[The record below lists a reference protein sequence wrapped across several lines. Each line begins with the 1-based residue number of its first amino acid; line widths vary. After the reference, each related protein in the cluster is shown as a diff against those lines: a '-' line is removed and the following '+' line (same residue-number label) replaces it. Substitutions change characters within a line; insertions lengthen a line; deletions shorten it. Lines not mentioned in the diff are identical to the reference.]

1 MYLAPLCISGLG
13 WRWFSPT
20 PFHAATV
27 PVASASGLL
36 AGCIRAFFTGRSL
49 SLLLPPISEPDAPL
63 CVRRFLLRL
72 SLCSTSALRFRGG
85 LWRDSE
91 GSSPVIGLLLLS
103 LTFYPARSYS
113 PGLRTHRYARGRHC
127 CFVEGGGFEPPKP
140 RRACAH
146 LRRFHPGRS
155 VSVTLSQPS
164 YPYCAVRFPRTVCFA
179 SSFTVPCGFP
189 ARSVLLRLL
198 LCRAVSPHGLFC
210 FVFYCAV
217 RFPRTVC
224 FASSFAL

>member
-13 WRWFSPT
+13 WRWFSLP

-72 SLCSTSALRFRGG
+72 SLCSTSALRFCGG

-146 LRRFHPGRS
+146 LRCFHPGRYVS
-155 VSVTLSQPS
+155 VSLSQPS
-164 YPYCAVRFPRTVCFA
+164 
-179 SSFTVPCGFP
+179 SLTVPCGFH

-198 LCRAVSPHGLFC
+198 LCRAVFPLGLFC